1 LGTNIKRKMTSLRVT
16 RILKIARQHV
26 WAIIGAVVSGALVI
40 ISNLSGVGWSWD
52 STDYVEVG
60 RNIAMGKGDLDVIGR
75 PMTVRPPGF
84 SALIAL
90 GDWCGLSPDS
100 AILLINILSAV
111 IVTSCSYILLRR
123 ATRSTFS
130 TAVGTLFI
138 AFAPALLWQY
148 SMAWSEPPFLAI
160 EMLALTVALFGKN
173 RWKHLLLCGL
183 LAALFF
189 MRYVG
194 PVFSAAI
201 ILTSVVTDTKTLRLF
216 RAIAI
221 NAAVLIVSLVPAYLW
236 LARNH
241 RIDGTFTGTRQ
252 AGGGTFV
259 HALATIPATVG
270 MWIVGRPYDSVV
282 YESWSSYP
290 MVARLAAVL
299 VGLGAACL
307 AIVFGF
313 RVARGNDRPTS
324 TELAVAIGATGV
336 LVFYSVFSAYRFVHW
351 ELGLLD
357 SRMMIP
363 LYAPIVI
370 LLVIVFDSGLRNMRV
385 ARTATAV
392 LVVVLLV
399 FHASVSLKDA
409 WRFGKDGRHMASRSL
424 IDTALNRFLK
434 TLPGDSGYVS
444 NKPIELYSVLR
455 AGPIFGVYNMD
466 DKRPSPCA
474 RRFVV
479 WYKAFVIQDNK
490 PDTLAVIY
498 DDEIGTVFD
507 AGTCDTDINEIWP

>member
-1 LGTNIKRKMTSLRVT
+1 MNLLDLTHALQIV
-16 RILKIARQHV
+16 RQHV
-26 WAIIGAVVSGALVI
+26 WAIVGAAVSAVLVI

-52 STDYVEVG
+52 SSDYVEVG
-60 RNIAMGKGDLDVIGR
+60 RNIAKGRGALDVVGW

-84 SALIAL
+84 PALIAL

-100 AILLINILSAV
+100 TILLINIFSAI
-111 IVTSCSYILLRR
+111 IVTCCSYILLSK

-130 TAVGTLFI
+130 TAIGTLFI

-160 EMLALTVALFGKN
+160 EMLALTVALFGKI
-173 RWKHLLLCGL
+173 RWKHLVLCVL

-194 PVFSAAI
+194 PVFSVAI
-201 ILTSVVTDTKTLRLF
+201 ILISVATDAKALRLF
-216 RAIAI
+216 RTIAI
-221 NAAVLIVSLVPAYLW
+221 NAVVLIVSLVPAYLW
-236 LARNH
+236 LARNY
-241 RIDGTFTGTRQ
+241 RIDGTYTGTRQ

-299 VGLGAACL
+299 VGLGTACL

-313 RVARGNDRPTS
+313 RMVRGNDRPTS
-324 TELAVAIGATGV
+324 TELVVAIGAAAV
-336 LVFYSVFSAYRFVHW
+336 LVFYSAFSAYRFVHW

-363 LYAPIVI
+363 LYVPVVV
-370 LLVIVFDSGLRNMRV
+370 LLVILVDSGLRNMRV
-385 ARTATAV
+385 ART
-392 LVVVLLV
+392 VVAAFVVGLLA
-399 FHASVSLKDA
+399 FHASVSAKDA
-409 WRFGKDGRHMASRSL
+409 WRFGRDGRHLASRSA
-424 IDTALNRFLK
+424 IDTPLNKFVM
-434 TLPGDSGYVS
+434 TLPDDSGYIS
-444 NKPIELYSVLR
+444 NEPIKLYSVLR
-455 AGPIFGVYNMD
+455 EGPIFGAYNPE
-466 DKRPSPCA
+466 DKRPSPCD

-479 WYKAFVIQDNK
+479 WYKDFVIQDNK

-498 DDEIGTVFD
+498 DDASATVFD
-507 AGTCDTDINEIWP
+507 AGTCDTDISLIWE